1 MKSSSSLK
9 ILAVLLILT
18 GCAAPACPPMH
29 QFTPEEQ
36 KLMAAGLRTLPTSSP
51 LYGLVDAY
59 ASEDGQLKAASSPF
73 WWLPF

>member
-18 GCAAPACPPMH
+18 GCATTACPPMH

-36 KLMAAGLRTLPTSSP
+36 KQMAADLRTLPDSSP

-59 ASEDGQLKAASSPF
+59 ASEDGQLKAAASPF